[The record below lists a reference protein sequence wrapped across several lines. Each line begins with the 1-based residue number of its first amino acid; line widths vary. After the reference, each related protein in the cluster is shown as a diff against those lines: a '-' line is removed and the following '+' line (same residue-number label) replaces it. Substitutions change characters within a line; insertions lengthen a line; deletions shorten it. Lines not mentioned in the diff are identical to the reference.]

1 MVFLKKCDPELS
13 CILAEVFDMCL
24 KESCFPDCWKV
35 LSLGSVFKN
44 VGQMSL
50 VIKVVEK
57 LVDKA
62 LVSSPQEMWPFFRF
76 PKMVLGLLDQPKI
89 F

>member
-1 MVFLKKCDPELS
+1 MVFLKKCESELS
-13 CILAEVFDMCL
+13 YIQAEVFDMCL

-50 VIKVVEK
+50 VIKVIEK

-62 LVSSPQEMWPFFRF
+62 LVSSPQEMWPFSDFQRKF
-76 PKMVLGLLDQPKI
+76 
-89 F
+89 

>member
-1 MVFLKKCDPELS
+1 MVFLKKCESELS
-13 CILAEVFDMCL
+13 YILAEVFDMCL
-24 KESCFPDCWKV
+24 KESCFPGCWKV

-50 VIKVVEK
+50 VIKVIEK

-62 LVSSPQEMWPFFRF
+62 LVSSPQEMWPFSDFQRKF
-76 PKMVLGLLDQPKI
+76 
-89 F
+89 

>member
-13 CILAEVFDMCL
+13 YILAEVFDMCL

-44 VGQMSL
+44 IGQMSL

-57 LVDKA
+57 LVDKT
-62 LVSSPQEMWPFFRF
+62 LVSSPQEMWPFSDFQRKF
-76 PKMVLGLLDQPKI
+76 
-89 F
+89 

>member
-1 MVFLKKCDPELS
+1 MVFLKKCESELS
-13 CILAEVFDMCL
+13 YILAEVFEMRL
-24 KESCFPDCWKV
+24 KDSCFPDCWKV

-50 VIKVVEK
+50 VIKVIEK

-62 LVSSPQEMWPFFRF
+62 LVSSPQEMWPFSDFQRKF
-76 PKMVLGLLDQPKI
+76 
-89 F
+89 